1 MKPSERL
8 QQQKKYVQYMDD
20 GQKSIILRWKEKVR
34 IKSSDYN
41 YFYFKLNFN
50 FFQNK
55 ELKESR
61 ANNFEIVREQ
71 LYTVPD
77 SGSYKKS

>member
-20 GQKSIILRWKEKVR
+20 GHKSIILRWKEKVR

-41 YFYFKLNFN
+41 YFYFNLNFN
-50 FFQNK
+50 FF
-55 ELKESR
+55 
-61 ANNFEIVREQ
+61 
-71 LYTVPD
+71 
-77 SGSYKKS
+77 

>member
-20 GQKSIILRWKEKVR
+20 GHKSIILRWKEKVR

-41 YFYFKLNFN
+41 YFYFNLNFN

-61 ANNFEIVREQ
+61 TNNFEIVREQ